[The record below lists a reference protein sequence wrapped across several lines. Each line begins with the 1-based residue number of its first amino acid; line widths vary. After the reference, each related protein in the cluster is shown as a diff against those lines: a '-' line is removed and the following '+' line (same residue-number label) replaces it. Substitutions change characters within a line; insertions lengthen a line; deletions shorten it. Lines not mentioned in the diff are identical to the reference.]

1 MSTGPGRSLA
11 LYRRLALGA
20 LLLTF
25 VVVVFGAYVRLA
37 DAGLGCPDWPGCYG
51 QLSPAHAADL
61 IRDAHVA
68 APEGPVSLHKA
79 WKEMIHRYLAASLG
93 VLVIAIAVLAWR
105 LRSSARASPRVA
117 LALVGVVIFQ
127 GLLGKWTVTLL
138 LKPAIVTAH
147 LLGGLTTLALLAW
160 LTLRAFGA
168 MQMGAVRGE
177 GVQLEGGSRAV
188 APVALQLGARLA
200 FVVLVAQIAL
210 GGWTS
215 TNYAALACTDFP
227 RCHGSFAPVADYANA
242 FHVVRELGMTAAG
255 DLLSNAALT
264 AIHWSHRVGALVTA
278 VALFLLGWRLCRQ
291 RACFAIGATV
301 LVVLMLQLGLGIA
314 NVLLSLPLPLAAA
327 HNAGAALLVTVMV
340 WANYRLSAAPVSQA
354 AAVRHRSQA
363 VGSPAVTLTMGIE
376 ELRS

>member
-1 MSTGPGRSLA
+1 M
-11 LYRRLALGA
+11 
-20 LLLTF
+20 
-25 VVVVFGAYVRLA
+25 
-37 DAGLGCPDWPGCYG
+37 DAGLLLQY
-51 QLSPAHAADL
+51 
-61 IRDAHVA
+61 
-68 APEGPVSLHKA
+68 
-79 WKEMIHRYLAASLG
+79 
-93 VLVIAIAVLAWR
+93 LVIAIAVLAWR

-327 HNAGAALLVTVMV
+327 HNAGAALLVGVMV
-340 WANYRLSAAPVSQA
+340 WANYRLSAAPVSQS
-354 AAVRHRSQA
+354 AAVRHPTQA
-363 VGSPAVTLTMGIE
+363 VGRSAVALRMGIE

>member
-1 MSTGPGRSLA
+1 MSTAPGRSLV
-11 LYRRLALGA
+11 LYCRLALGA

-61 IRDAHVA
+61 IRDAHAA
-68 APEGPVSLHKA
+68 APTGPVSLHKA

-93 VLVIAIAVLAWR
+93 VLIIAIAVLAWR
-105 LRSSARASPRVA
+105 LRGSARASPQVA
-117 LALVGVVIFQ
+117 LALLGVVIVQ

-147 LLGGLTTLALLAW
+147 LLGGLTILALLAW

-168 MQMGAVRGE
+168 TQRGAVRGE
-177 GVQLEGGSRAV
+177 GVQPEGGSCAA

-255 DLLSNAALT
+255 ELLSNAALT
-264 AIHWSHRVGALVTA
+264 AIHWSHRVGALVAA
-278 VALFLLGWRLCRQ
+278 VVLFVLDWRLCRQ
-291 RACFAIGATV
+291 RAYFAIGATM
-301 LVVLMLQLGLGIA
+301 LAALMLQLGLGIA

-327 HNAGAALLVTVMV
+327 HNAGAALLVAVMV
-340 WANYRLSAAPVSQA
+340 WANYRLSAAPLSQA
-354 AAVRHRSQA
+354 AAVRHRTQA
-363 VGSPAVTLTMGIE
+363 VDRSAATLRMGIE

>member
-1 MSTGPGRSLA
+1 MSTAPGRSLV

-61 IRDAHVA
+61 IRDAHA
-68 APEGPVSLHKA
+68 AEPTGPVSLHKA
-79 WKEMIHRYLAASLG
+79 WKEMIHRYLATSLG
-93 VLVIAIAVLAWR
+93 VLIIAIAVLAWR

-117 LALVGVVIFQ
+117 LTLVGVVMFQ

-177 GVQLEGGSRAV
+177 GMSPEGGSRA
-188 APVALQLGARLA
+188 AGPVALQLGARLA

-227 RCHGSFAPVADYANA
+227 RCQGSFAPAADYANA

-264 AIHWSHRVGALVTA
+264 AIHWSHRVGALVAA
-278 VALFLLGWRLCRQ
+278 VVLFLLGWRLCRQ
-291 RACFAIGATV
+291 RAYFAIGATV
-301 LVVLMLQLGLGIA
+301 LAVLMLQLGLGVA

-327 HNAGAALLVTVMV
+327 HNAGAALLVGVMV

-354 AAVRHRSQA
+354 AAVRHRTHA
-363 VGSPAVTLTMGIE
+363 VGGSAATLTMGTE

>member
-93 VLVIAIAVLAWR
+93 VLIIAIAVLAWR
-105 LRSSARASPRVA
+105 LRRSPRASPQVA
-117 LALVGVVIFQ
+117 LALLGVVIFQ

-327 HNAGAALLVTVMV
+327 HNAGAALLVGVMV
-340 WANYRLSAAPVSQA
+340 WANYRLSAAPVSQS
-354 AAVRHRSQA
+354 AAVRHPTQA
-363 VGSPAVTLTMGIE
+363 VGRSAVALRMGIE
-376 ELRS
+376 EL

>member
-1 MSTGPGRSLA
+1 MSTGPGRSLV

-93 VLVIAIAVLAWR
+93 VLIIAIAVLAWR
-105 LRSSARASPRVA
+105 LRRSPRASPRVA
-117 LALVGVVIFQ
+117 LALLGVVIFQ

-138 LKPAIVTAH
+138 LKPAIVSAH

-168 MQMGAVRGE
+168 MQVAAVRGE
-177 GVQLEGGSRAV
+177 GVQPEGGSRAA

-264 AIHWSHRVGALVTA
+264 AIHWSHRVGALVAA
-278 VALFLLGWRLCRQ
+278 VALFLLGWGLCRQ

-301 LVVLMLQLGLGIA
+301 LAVLMLQLGLGIA

-327 HNAGAALLVTVMV
+327 HNAGAALLVGVMV

-363 VGSPAVTLTMGIE
+363 VGSPAVTLRMGIE